1 MNHFDRALSMVLMM
15 LRATPNPTP
24 QQIRAK
30 IDLVLPMLRQ
40 EDPSFDV
47 EAERLAKHVE
57 SLCNVVI
64 GRETVLEGRTGH
76 VPWLPNA
83 RAGIVWNFWKRYRR
97 YLLEDQCWT
106 PPIVDRLDELTD
118 RILGLVENPRR
129 EGGWDSRGMVVG
141 QVQSGK
147 TANYTG
153 LICKSADAGYRVI
166 IVLAGMQNSLRS
178 QTQFRLDEGF
188 LGFNT
193 ERATAYSQNNQ
204 RIGVGRILLEN
215 EPVAH
220 SLTGSAQNGDFSRT
234 IANNV
239 NVVPGGNDPVILVV
253 KKNKSILRNLH
264 QWLSMRAQRDGDGR
278 SRIRGIP
285 LLIIDDEADNASVN
299 TKQIP
304 LDSDGNPLDDYDVT
318 AINGLIR
325 QLLDTFEKSAY
336 IGYTATPF
344 ANIFID
350 PEDTTVRHGE
360 GLFPRSFIL
369 NLPAPTNYI
378 GPTVVFGLDAAP
390 ELGLTEQQTGLPVVR
405 SADDGELWL
414 PSNHKNGFVPQG
426 LPESLRLAIK
436 SFLLACAARRAR
448 GQKKVHN
455 SMLVHVTRFN
465 VTQAAIA
472 DSVKEELKSLQNRLR
487 YGDGDFRPP
496 LLDDLR
502 RLWESDFVP
511 TGRAVAAA
519 IDDPEMRAVT
529 WNDVARA
536 LAEAA
541 APITVKVING
551 SVADILDY
559 KDNPDGVSVIAIGG
573 DKLSR
578 GLTLEGL
585 SVSYFLRSSRMYDT
599 LMQMGRWFGY
609 RPGYADLCRL
619 YTSTEL
625 AGWYR
630 HIALATE
637 ELKREFEYMAAI
649 QGTPIDYG
657 LRVRT
662 HPDGL
667 EITGA
672 GKLRT
677 GTVMKVS
684 YSGTISET
692 VVFDAGPEII
702 RQNFASVENFL
713 RAAEDVNPSSREE
726 ESRIVWK
733 GIPSQ
738 QVIAFLE
745 EFRTHREAPK
755 VNGRLIAEFIR
766 KKNLSGGL
774 TNWTVVLLAG
784 GRGGAITMEPA
795 GDISLIKRANTSPDP
810 SKYAIRR
817 LVSPSDEK
825 TDLSAAE
832 REQAKQATIRKWEA
846 EDEATRGERPSDPSG
861 FFIRQVRPADR
872 GLLLVYPVEL
882 HKEEAPIDNG
892 SGKPLIGIALSFPA
906 AGMGTDDGIEYH
918 VNNIYWEQ
926 EFELR

>member
-24 QQIRAK
+24 DQIRAK
-30 IDLVLPMLRQ
+30 IDLVLPMLKQ

-64 GRETVLEGRTGH
+64 GRETVLEGRSGH
-76 VPWLPNA
+76 VPWLPNSKA
-83 RAGIVWNFWKRYRR
+83 AISWNFWKRYRQ
-97 YLLEDQCWT
+97 YLLEDQCWSSGV
-106 PPIVDRLDELTD
+106 VDRLDELTD

-129 EGGWDSRGMVVG
+129 EGNWDSRGMVFG

-153 LICKSADAGYRVI
+153 LICKAADAGYRVI

-204 RIGVGRILLEN
+204 RIGVGRILMES

-220 SLTGSAQNGDFSRT
+220 SLTGSAQNGDFSRA
-234 IANNV
+234 IANTV

-264 QWLSMRAQRDGDGR
+264 QWLSMKAHRGADGR
-278 SRIRGIP
+278 LRLRGIP

-299 TKQIP
+299 TNPIP
-304 LDSDGNPLDDYDVT
+304 RDSDGNALDDYDVT

-325 QLLDTFEKSAY
+325 QLLDSFEKSAY

-350 PEDTTVRHGE
+350 PEDVTLTHGE

-369 NLPAPTNYI
+369 SLPAPTNYI
-378 GPTVVFGLDAAP
+378 GPVKVFGLDVAP
-390 ELGLTEQQTGLPVVR
+390 EAGVTEAQEGMPVIR
-405 SADDGELWL
+405 SADDGELWI
-414 PSNHKNGFVPQG
+414 PSNHKNGFIPQG
-426 LPESLRLAIK
+426 IPKSLKTAIR
-436 SFLLACAARRAR
+436 SFILTCAARRAR
-448 GQKKVHN
+448 GQTEVHN

-465 VTQAAIA
+465 VTQAAVA
-472 DSVKEELKSLQNRLR
+472 DVVKDELKSLQNRLR
-487 YGDGDFRPP
+487 YGDGNFKPP
-496 LLDDLR
+496 LLDELKA
-502 RLWESDFVP
+502 LWESDFVP
-511 TGRAVAAA
+511 TNSAVVAS
-519 IDDPEMRAVT
+519 IDDPEMR
-529 WNDVARA
+529 DVQWTEVANE
-536 LAEAA
+536 LVEAA
-541 APITVKVING
+541 SRISIRIING
-551 SVADILDY
+551 SVADVLDY
-559 KDNPDGVSVIAIGG
+559 KNNPQGVSVIAIGG

-578 GLTLEGL
+578 GLTLDGL
-585 SVSYFLRSSRMYDT
+585 SISYFLRSSRMYDT

-677 GTVMKVS
+677 GTIMKVS

-692 VVFDAGPEII
+692 VVFDSNQETI
-702 RQNFASVENFL
+702 RQNFDAVEAFL
-713 RAAEDVNPSSREE
+713 RVAEDTKPSVREDDARVIWRDIPSS
-726 ESRIVWK
+726 
-733 GIPSQ
+733 
-738 QVIAFLE
+738 QVISLLE
-745 EFRTHREAPK
+745 QFRTHRAAPK

-766 KKNLSGGL
+766 KKNLSDAL
-774 TNWTVVLLAG
+774 TKWTVVLLTG
-784 GRGGAITMEPA
+784 GRGEEAQIKPA
-795 GDISLIKRANTSPDP
+795 GNVRLIRRANTSTDSPR
-810 SKYAIRR
+810 YAIRR

-825 TDLSAAE
+825 TDLSPEE
-832 REQAKQATIRKWEA
+832 RATALQATIQKWEG
-846 EDEATRGERPSDPSG
+846 EEPETRGEQPTEPSG
-861 FFIRQVRPADR
+861 FFIRQVRPVAR
-872 GLLLVYPVEL
+872 GLLLVYPIEL
-882 HKEEAPIDNG
+882 HKDEVAVETGCSEPV
-892 SGKPLIGIALSFPA
+892 IGLALSFPG
-906 AGMGTDDGIEYH
+906 AGRNTDDGVEYH
-918 VNNIYWEQ
+918 VNNVYWEQ
-926 EFELR
+926 EYEQR